1 MTPARRAIVI
11 GGGIAG
17 PATAM
22 ALQKAGIEPVVYE
35 AHATA
40 ADGIGAFLTVASNG
54 IDALRV
60 LGADRAVLGVGFPT
74 PAITLR
80 SHTGRRLGMT
90 RTGRAADDG
99 TVSHTMRRADLY
111 RALHE
116 EAEARG
122 IAIRR
127 RKRLVDAVDTGDG
140 VRAMFADGSEAQAD
154 VLVGADGVRST
165 VRRIIDPTA
174 PPPRYGGLID
184 TGGYATGVPVRP
196 DLGSYEMIF
205 GRRAFFGYAAAPGG
219 EVWWF
224 ANVPRGAEPTR
235 AELASETRP
244 ERLLDLFADDA
255 GPATDLIAAT
265 PVLLAAGPTHTM
277 PRLPAWHRGRMVV
290 VGDAAH
296 APSPTSGQ
304 GASLSIEDAL
314 VLATCLRDGPD
325 VRAALAAFQAAR
337 RPRVERIIKWAA
349 RINSSKAAGPVG
361 RVLRDAMMPAV
372 LRLTADTKALRETF
386 DFHVDWDAPAPV
398 AA

>member
-22 ALQKAGIEPVVYE
+22 ALQKAGLEPVVYE
-35 AHATA
+35 AHPTA

-54 IDALRV
+54 IDALCV
-60 LGADRAVLGVGFPT
+60 LGADRAVLAAGFPT

-80 SHTGRRLGMT
+80 SHTGKRLGTT

-111 RALHE
+111 RALHD

-127 RKRLVDAVDTGDG
+127 GKRLVAAVEDGAG
-140 VRAMFADGSEAQAD
+140 VRAIFADGSEAEAD
-154 VLVGADGVRST
+154 VLVGADGVHST

-174 PPPRYGGLID
+174 PPPRYGGLVN
-184 TGGYATGVPVRP
+184 TGGYATGVPVRTEP
-196 DLGSYEMIF
+196 GSYEMIF

-235 AELASETRP
+235 AELAAETHP
-244 ERLLDLFADDA
+244 DRLLDLFAGDA

-265 PVLLAAGPTHTM
+265 PVLLAAGPTHSI
-277 PRLPAWHRGRMVV
+277 PRLEAWHRGPMVV

-314 VLATCLRDGPD
+314 VLATCLRDGAD
-325 VRAALAAFQAAR
+325 VRAALAAFQDVR
-337 RPRVERIIKWAA
+337 RPRVERIIRWAA
-349 RINSSKAAGPVG
+349 RINNSKAAGPVG

-372 LRLTADTKALRETF
+372 LRLTGDTKALRETF